1 MSNFRCF
8 VFSSRRLE
16 GLYTLPYI
24 AGIDTQW
31 KVTKSFLLPQ
41 MDPDDYIRS
50 FYSYNLPEFVTGPV
64 TVNPRDLAAAAMN
77 PERKQVKAG
86 R

>member
-1 MSNFRCF
+1 
-8 VFSSRRLE
+8 
-16 GLYTLPYI
+16 
-24 AGIDTQW
+24 
-31 KVTKSFLLPQ
+31 